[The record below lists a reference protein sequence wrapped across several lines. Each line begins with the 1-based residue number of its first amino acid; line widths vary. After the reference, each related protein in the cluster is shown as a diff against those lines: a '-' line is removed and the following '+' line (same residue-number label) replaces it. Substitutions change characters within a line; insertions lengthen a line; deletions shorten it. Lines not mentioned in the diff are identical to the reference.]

1 MVNLEEADAG
11 DVLRLVRVG
20 NSHLAH
26 DLGRIGLEPGSKL
39 VKFPK
44 EEMKR
49 RSVRVAS
56 PDGNHRI
63 LGGGMSAKIVVERPD
78 GSKTPLSQMN
88 PKEQGVIAALTGGPG
103 LRDTLKT
110 LGFSIGNTIRLIRL
124 LPPMEYIAVVDKQ
137 KHVHLQEGI
146 ASKIWGVSEG
156 AEKQFTSA
164 GKWKDFSVTK
174 LLGGVRA
181 RGYLENLHI
190 SPGTNLVLID
200 IEQGKRIAF
209 GPQDHL
215 AIETMDGLRIHL
227 GPNEARAIYVEKA
240 QVSPG
245 T

>member
-1 MVNLEEADAG
+1 MMVNLEEADAG
-11 DVLRLVRVG
+11 NVLRLVRIG
-20 NSHLAH
+20 SSHLAH

-44 EEMKR
+44 EEIER
-49 RSVRVAS
+49 RSVRVAC

-63 LGGGMSAKIVVERPD
+63 LGGGMSAKVVVERPD
-78 GSKTPLSQMN
+78 GSKTPLSQMK
-88 PKEQGVIAALTGGPG
+88 PKNQGVIAALTGGPG

-110 LGFSIGNTIRLIRL
+110 LGFSIGDTISLIRL

-156 AEKQFTSA
+156 AERQFTSA
-164 GKWKDFSVTK
+164 GKWKDFQVTK
-174 LLGGVRA
+174 LLGGARA
-181 RGYLENLHI
+181 RGYLENVHI

-209 GPQDHL
+209 GPPDHL

-227 GPNEARAIYVEKA
+227 GPNEARAIFVEK
-240 QVSPG
+240 V
-245 T
+245 

>member
-1 MVNLEEADAG
+1 MMINLEEADAG

-44 EEMKR
+44 EEIER
-49 RSVRVAS
+49 RSVRVAR

-63 LGGGMSAKIVVERPD
+63 LGGGMSAKIVVEMPD
-78 GSKTPLSQMN
+78 GSKTPLSQMK
-88 PKEQGVIAALTGGPG
+88 PKDQGIIAALTGGPG

-110 LGFSIGNTIRLIRL
+110 LGFAIGDTIRLIRL

-146 ASKIWGVSEG
+146 ASKIWGISEG
-156 AEKQFTSA
+156 FEKQFTSA
-164 GKWKDFSVTK
+164 GKWKDFTVVK
-174 LLGGVRA
+174 LLGGARA

-190 SPGTNLVLID
+190 GPGTTLVLID
-200 IEQGKRIAF
+200 IEPGKPIAF
-209 GPQDHL
+209 GPPDHL
-215 AIETMDGLRIHL
+215 AIETMEGLRIQL
-227 GPNEARAIYVEKA
+227 GPNEAKTIHVEK
-240 QVSPG
+240 V
-245 T
+245 

>member
-1 MVNLEEADAG
+1 MMVNLEEADAG

-26 DLGRIGLEPGSKL
+26 DLGRIGLEPGNKL

-63 LGGGMSAKIVVERPD
+63 LGGGMSAKVIVERPD
-78 GSKTPLSQMN
+78 DSRTPLSQMK
-88 PKEQGVIAALTGGPG
+88 PKDQGVIAALTGGPG

-110 LGFSIGNTIRLIRL
+110 LGFAIGDTIRLIRL

-164 GKWKDFSVTK
+164 GKWKDFTVVK
-174 LLGGVRA
+174 LLGGARA
-181 RGYLENLHI
+181 MGYLENLHI
-190 SPGTNLVLID
+190 IPGINLVLID
-200 IEQGKRIAF
+200 IEPGKPISF
-209 GPQDHL
+209 GPQNHL

-227 GPNEARAIYVEKA
+227 GPNEARAVYVEK
-240 QVSPG
+240 V
-245 T
+245 

>member
-26 DLGRIGLEPGSKL
+26 DLSRIGLEPGSKL

-44 EEMKR
+44 EEIER
-49 RSVRVAS
+49 QSVRVEC

-78 GSKTPLSQMN
+78 GSKTPLSQMK
-88 PKEQGVIAALTGGPG
+88 PKEQGKITALTGGPG

-110 LGFSIGNTIRLIRL
+110 LGFSIGDTIRLIRL

-146 ASKIWGVSEG
+146 ASKIWGLSEG

-164 GKWKDFSVTK
+164 GRWKDFAVTK
-174 LLGGVRA
+174 LLGGGRA

-190 SPGTNLVLID
+190 GPGTNLVVID
-200 IEQGKRIAF
+200 IEPGKPIAF

-227 GPNEARAIYVEKA
+227 GPNEARAIFVEK
-240 QVSPG
+240 V
-245 T
+245 

>member
-11 DVLRLVRVG
+11 DVLRLVRIG

-26 DLGRIGLEPGSKL
+26 DLSRIGLEPGSKL

-44 EEMKR
+44 EEIER
-49 RSVRVAS
+49 RSVRVAC

-63 LGGGMSAKIVVERPD
+63 LGGGMSAKVVIERSD
-78 GSKTPLSQMN
+78 GSKTPLSQME
-88 PKEQGVIAALTGGPG
+88 PREQGKIDALTGGPV
-103 LRDTLKT
+103 LRNTLKT
-110 LGFSIGNTIRLIRL
+110 LGFSIGDTIRLIRL

-164 GKWKDFSVTK
+164 GKWKEFSVMK
-174 LLGGVRA
+174 LLGGARA
-181 RGYLENLHI
+181 KGYLENLHI
-190 SPGTNLVLID
+190 SPGTSLVLID
-200 IEQGKRIAF
+200 IEPGKRIAY

-227 GPNEARAIYVEKA
+227 GPNEAKTIYVEK
-240 QVSPG
+240 V
-245 T
+245 